1 MGGGG
6 GGGGGQKDRLH
17 AENGGGGGGAKKIT
31 QMPKIGGGG
40 GGAKSRRIPTDS
52 HRAKDRLHA
61 ENWGLQIGTQQDLNK
76 MVDMVKFLGQKDRPD
91 AENGGKTAAQTYRLS
106 KRECPHPVNIPVSI
120 RTRSGTVQRW

>member
-6 GGGGGQKDRLH
+6 GGGGKKIVYMLKMGGGGQKDH
-17 AENGGGGGGAKKIT
+17 PDAENGGGGGGGKIAAYT
-31 QMPKIGGGG
+31 YWLPQGKRSSTCW
-40 GGAKSRRIPTDS
+40 K
-52 HRAKDRLHA
+52 L
-61 ENWGLQIGTQQDLNK
+61 GLQIGTQQDLNK

-120 RTRSGTVQRW
+120 GTRSGTVQRW